1 MQELGKIENINGAIL
16 GIFKLKY
23 SQLLVITE
31 NKVAMVCG
39 KSYNVFGEF
48 MPVVHS
54 TTDLNRNFSRTD
66 KMMDCCIC
74 NKEFLLIKYQPGGY
88 Q

>member
-1 MQELGKIENINGAIL
+1 
-16 GIFKLKY
+16 
-23 SQLLVITE
+23 
-31 NKVAMVCG
+31 MVCG

-54 TTDLNRNFSRTD
+54 TTDLNRNFSRAD
-66 KMMDCCIC
+66 KMLDCCIC
-74 NKEFLLIKYQPGGY
+74 KKEFLLIKYQPAGY